1 MYKHIILIRHAQS
14 EGMQSGLKD
23 IERRLTSEGSKDAMR
38 MGKLLFEAN
47 IIPDLILSSSA
58 ERTTETTRYICEQL
72 DFDFEKVVFEED
84 LYESSVRLLV
94 KSIEKINSEH
104 KCVFLIAHN
113 PSISYLAEYLTGEV
127 IGNLPPCG
135 VVNLSSEIDSWKE
148 ISQGS
153 CELIK
158 FYDPSSFD

>member
-1 MYKHIILIRHAQS
+1 MSKHIILIRHAQS
-14 EGMQSGLKD
+14 EGMQTGLKD

-38 MGKLLFEAN
+38 MGRLLFEAK

-58 ERTTETTRYICEQL
+58 ERTTETTKYLCEQL
-72 DFDFEKVVFEED
+72 KFDFDNVLFEED

-94 KSIEKINSEH
+94 NSIEKIDLQH
-104 KCVFLIAHN
+104 KCVFLVAHN

-135 VVNLSSEIDSWKE
+135 VVNLSSEVDSWKE
-148 ISQGS
+148 ITQGS
-153 CELIK
+153 FELIK
-158 FYDPSSFD
+158 FYDPVNFE

>member
-1 MYKHIILIRHAQS
+1 MYKHIILIRHAQA
-14 EGMQSGLKD
+14 EGIQSGLKD

-38 MGKLLFEAN
+38 MGKLLFEGN

-58 ERTTETTRYICEQL
+58 ERTIETTRYICEQL
-72 DFDFEKVVFEED
+72 DFDFDNVAFEED

>member
-1 MYKHIILIRHAQS
+1 MSKHIILIRHAQA
-14 EGMQSGLKD
+14 EGIQSGLKD
-23 IERRLTSEGSKDAMR
+23 IERMLTPVGSKDATR

-58 ERTTETTRYICEQL
+58 ERTTETTKYLCEQL
-72 DFDFEKVVFEED
+72 NFNFDKVAFEED

-94 KSIEKINSEH
+94 NSIQKIKSEY
-104 KCVFLIAHN
+104 KCVFLVAHN

-135 VVNLSSEIDSWKE
+135 VVNLSSEIDSWEE

-153 CELIK
+153 FELVK
-158 FYDPSSFD
+158 FYDPANFD

>member
-1 MYKHIILIRHAQS
+1 MSKQIILIRHAQA
-14 EGMQSGLKD
+14 EFMQSGLKD
-23 IERRLTSEGSKDAMR
+23 IDRKLTPEGSKDAMR

-47 IIPDLILSSSA
+47 IVPDLILSSNA
-58 ERTTETTRYICEQL
+58 ERTTETTKYLCEQL
-72 DFDFEKVVFEED
+72 DFDFDKVDFEED

-94 KSIEKINSEH
+94 NSIEKIDSEH
-104 KCVFLIAHN
+104 NHVFLVAHN

-158 FYDPSSFD
+158 FYDPSNFD